1 MLSII
6 GSVIVLASVFIAY
19 ILEGGKMGVIIQP
32 LELLILLGSAIG
44 ALITSSSTFLIKQI
58 VVRLLDILKG
68 SKVSKAHYI
77 EVLQLLYELIKMA
90 AANPLSLEAHIEN
103 PEGSELFK
111 KYPLFLKNHH
121 AVHFLCDTLKVQ
133 ISSSLSPYDLEEL
146 MDTDLAAAHEEEY
159 QVVVALNRTADAFPG
174 LGIVAAVIGVVITM
188 GKLTEGKEVIGHSV
202 AAALVGTFMGILL
215 CYGFGQP
222 LTAKVDSMINEEGKY
237 LQVIKAALLAYSK
250 GTNAKVCAEFGRRMI
265 PAEHRPSFTEVDEAT
280 SASGKKAA

>member
-1 MLSII
+1 MIAII
-6 GSVIVLASVFIAY
+6 GAVVVLASILVSY
-19 ILEGGKMGVIIQP
+19 LLEGGKMGVIIQP
-32 LELLILLGSAIG
+32 LEVLILVGSAVG
-44 ALITSSSTFLIKQI
+44 GLIISSSTFLMKSI
-58 VVRLLDILKG
+58 VVRCLDVLKG

-77 EVLQLLYELIKMA
+77 ELIQLLYELIKMA

-133 ISSSLSPYDLEEL
+133 ISSSLAPYDLEEL
-146 MDTDLAAAHEEEY
+146 MDSDLTVVHEEEY
-159 QVVVALNRTADAFPG
+159 QVVTTINRMADAFPG

-202 AAALVGTFMGILL
+202 AAALVGTFMGILF

-222 LTAKVDSMINEEGKY
+222 LAAKIDAMITEEGKY

-280 SASGKKAA
+280 SAGKKAA